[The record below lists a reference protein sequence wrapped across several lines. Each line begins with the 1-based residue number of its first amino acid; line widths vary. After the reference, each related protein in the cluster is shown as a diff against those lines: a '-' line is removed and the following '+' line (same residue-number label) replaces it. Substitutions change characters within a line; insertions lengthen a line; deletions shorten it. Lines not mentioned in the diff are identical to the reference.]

1 MIAGSSVYRT
11 LLRLY
16 PSDFRRDFH
25 DDLVQLFSDL
35 VERDG
40 AAAARRCT
48 VVDLAVTVPR
58 YRLETVMSSRRSTA
72 ALIALIGVLVVG
84 AVTTLAAG
92 FGLAA
97 VVLLLL
103 AAGIAVVERSH
114 LARSL
119 RPDDRGQRHR
129 TWVAS
134 ALWALLAVGV
144 LVVGMIDLGGNES
157 WPMGRVLV
165 YNSMF
170 LGAAVAAIATFV
182 VGLRR
187 PRSA

>member
-1 MIAGSSVYRT
+1 MNAGSSVYRT

-16 PSDFRRDFH
+16 PRDFRRDFH

-35 VERDG
+35 AERDG
-40 AAAARRCT
+40 AAAAWRLT

-58 YRLETVMSSRRSTA
+58 FRLETVMSSRRSTA
-72 ALIALIGVLVVG
+72 VLIGLIGVLVVG
-84 AVTTLAAG
+84 AVATIATG

-103 AAGIAVVERSH
+103 AAGIAVAERSH

-119 RPDDRGQRHR
+119 RPEDREHRHR
-129 TWVAS
+129 IWAAS
-134 ALWALLAVGV
+134 ALCALLASGV
-144 LVVGMIDLGGNES
+144 LVVGMVDLGGDES

-165 YNSMF
+165 YNTVF
-170 LGAAVAAIATFV
+170 FVAAFAAIATLV

-187 PRSA
+187 PRTA